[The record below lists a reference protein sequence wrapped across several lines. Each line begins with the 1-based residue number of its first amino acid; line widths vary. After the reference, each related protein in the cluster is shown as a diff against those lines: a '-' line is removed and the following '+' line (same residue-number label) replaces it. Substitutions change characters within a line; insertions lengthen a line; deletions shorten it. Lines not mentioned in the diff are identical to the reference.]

1 MATLYFT
8 SNADSGDGTLR
19 AAIADANDGDV
30 ITYDPAV
37 FTSGPIVIYPATALI
52 TANKNL
58 TFDGGELG
66 IELDG
71 QGANLSAV
79 SLANAIVNIIN
90 FTIKGCHRNQAAPVY
105 LNGADGVLNLHRCR
119 IVDNENRYFTAVYVN
134 AGICNIYDSLL
145 AGNNVTTSGNFGGGC
160 GTGANGVV
168 NLYRSTVIYNTQQ
181 NLYGAARVN
190 INDSFVGLTPPAITD
205 TPQEIGFVNPPP
217 ADVIPYGSWAEGLW
231 SNYDYRLAPDS
242 AYLTGAAYQSGDL
255 DLLGHARTG
264 SWGAYDGSWLVAA
277 AGESWAIS
285 AAQTVDWLDVAATGS
300 LTLAAQ
306 VVLTVQRGVT
316 VTTGSAI
323 SASTGRAYLVAPAL
337 DAAAAATLSNVVVCV
352 SGAGAS
358 NFAATTAGMTWN
370 ATDSSKP
377 VLLELVSSGVYSTI
391 AQTAGT
397 SYTTTLAS
405 GATVRLFDGVTF
417 LSATVPAPPGP
428 SGDFDFHAWGIYGA
442 TITVSV
448 GVPYLTTTQT
458 ASAYTVTQDFI
469 LMSDYYNAGEAPLLM
484 ARIQDSKTSDIIQPA
499 SVSSITYTA
508 YSASSGWGIQTRTP
522 VEGHADVPVTASDAL
537 KAALVTDDPRWTV
550 DSTGYNFIFEPDCT
564 QKPIFPSAGEYV
576 VVVTINFTNANPL
589 PVVFNVSVN

>member
-19 AAIADANDGDV
+19 DVMTNAADGDV
-30 ITYDPAV
+30 ISPDPVAFAGLDAITISLSSGLPLANVSIVGTPAQRIILDRQGSGYFFRVTSSGYTMAFECVDFINGYRTTSSESPFQINSARFTGSFTNCRFINNTGAYSGFLRGVTAATGATLTFANCVAWGNTHTNSNYSASV
-37 FTSGPIVIYPATALI
+37 FTYQSGAAPDI
-52 TANKNL
+52 TL
-58 TFDGGELG
+58 TGCTFDTDGELP
-66 IELDG
+66 
-71 QGANLSAV
+71 
-79 SLANAIVNIIN
+79 
-90 FTIKGCHRNQAAPVY
+90 FTNPGSYTRTGC
-105 LNGADGVLNLHRCR
+105 LFNG
-119 IVDNENRYFTAVYVN
+119 ENDWQIDF
-134 AGICNIYDSLL
+134 D
-145 AGNNVTTSGNFGGGC
+145 
-160 GTGANGVV
+160 
-168 NLYRSTVIYNTQQ
+168 TV
-181 NLYGAARVN
+181 
-190 INDSFVGLTPPAITD
+190 
-205 TPQEIGFVNPPP
+205 GFVDRAN
-217 ADVIPYGSWAEGLW
+217 
-231 SNYDYRLAPDS
+231 NDYRLAPGS
-242 AYLTGAAYQSGDL
+242 AYLTGGATTGTDI
-255 DLLGHARTG
+255 LGHARTG
-264 SWGAYDGSWLVAA
+264 SVGAYDGSWLVAA
-277 AGESWAIS
+277 AGASVSVAS
-285 AAQTVDWLDVAATGS
+285 AQTVDWLDVAATGS

-323 SASTGRAYLVAPAL
+323 SAATGRAYLVAPAL

-358 NFAATTAGMTWN
+358 NFAATTAGMTWA

-377 VLLELVSSGVYSTI
+377 VLLELVSSGVYTTI

-428 SGDFDFHAWGIYGA
+428 SGDFDFHAWGVYGA

-469 LMSDYYNAGEAPLLM
+469 LMSDYYNAGESPVLM
-484 ARIQDSKTSDIIQPA
+484 ARIQDSRTADIITPA

-508 YSASSGWGIQTRTP
+508 YSASSGWGVQTRTP
-522 VEGHADVPVTASDAL
+522 VDGHEGVTVPATAL

-564 QKPIFPSAGEYV
+564 QAPIFPTAGEYV

>member
-1 MATLYFT
+1 MAQLYFT

-19 AAIADANDGDV
+19 AVMTNAADGDV
-30 ITYDPAV
+30 ISPDPVAFAGLAAITISLSSALPLV
-37 FTSGPIVIYPATALI
+37 SCTIAGTPTQRIV
-52 TANKNL
+52 
-58 TFDGGELG
+58 
-66 IELDG
+66 LDG
-71 QGANLSAV
+71 QGSANFVRVTSSGHSLTFENVDFINGYRTTSSESPFQINSTRFSGVFNGCRFINNTGAAGGFLRGVTAATGATLTFTNCVAWGNEHTLSSYSASV
-79 SLANAIVNIIN
+79 
-90 FTIKGCHRNQAAPVY
+90 FTYQSGAAPSITLENCTFDTNGEVPFTNPGSY
-105 LNGADGVLNLHRCR
+105 TRTGCLFNGLNDWQ
-119 IVDNENRYFTAVYVN
+119 IDF
-134 AGICNIYDSLL
+134 D
-145 AGNNVTTSGNFGGGC
+145 
-160 GTGANGVV
+160 
-168 NLYRSTVIYNTQQ
+168 TV
-181 NLYGAARVN
+181 
-190 INDSFVGLTPPAITD
+190 
-205 TPQEIGFVNPPP
+205 GFVDRAN
-217 ADVIPYGSWAEGLW
+217 
-231 SNYDYRLAPDS
+231 NDYRLAPGS
-242 AYLTGAAYQSGDL
+242 AYLTGGATTGTDI
-255 DLLGHARTG
+255 LGHARTG
-264 SWGAYDGSWLVAA
+264 SVGAYDGSWLVAA
-277 AGESWAIS
+277 AGASVSVAS
-285 AAQTVDWLDVAATGS
+285 AQTVDWLDVAATGS
-300 LTLAAQ
+300 LTLASQ

-397 SYTTTLAS
+397 SYITTLAS

-428 SGDFDFHAWGIYGA
+428 SGDFDFHAWGVYGA

-458 ASAYTVTQDFI
+458 ASAYNVTQDFI
-469 LMSDYYNAGEAPLLM
+469 LMSDYYNAGESPVLM
-484 ARIQDSKTSDIIQPA
+484 ARIQDSRTADIIAPA
-499 SVSSITYTA
+499 SVSSISYTA

-522 VEGHADVPVTASDAL
+522 VEGHEAETVPSDAL

-550 DSTGYNFIFEPDCT
+550 DSTGYNFIFEPDCR
-564 QKPIFPSAGEYV
+564 QNPIFPSAGEYV
-576 VVVTINFTNANPL
+576 VVVTLNFTNANPL

>member
-19 AAIADANDGDV
+19 DVMTNAADGDV
-30 ITYDPAV
+30 ISPDPVAFAGLAAITISLSSALPLV
-37 FTSGPIVIYPATALI
+37 SCTIAGTPTQRIV
-52 TANKNL
+52 
-58 TFDGGELG
+58 
-66 IELDG
+66 LDG
-71 QGANLSAV
+71 QGSANFVRVTSSGHSLTFENVDFVNGYRTTSSESPFQINSTRFSGVFNGCRFINNTGAAGGFLRGVTAATGATLTFTNCVAWGNEHTLSSYSASV
-79 SLANAIVNIIN
+79 
-90 FTIKGCHRNQAAPVY
+90 FTYQSGAAPSIT
-105 LNGADGVLNLHRCR
+105 LENCTFDTNGEVP
-119 IVDNENRYFTAVYVN
+119 FTNPGSY
-134 AGICNIYDSLL
+134 
-145 AGNNVTTSGNFGGGC
+145 TRTGC
-160 GTGANGVV
+160 LFNG
-168 NLYRSTVIYNTQQ
+168 
-181 NLYGAARVN
+181 
-190 INDSFVGLTPPAITD
+190 INDWQIDFD
-205 TPQEIGFVNPPP
+205 TVGFVDRAN
-217 ADVIPYGSWAEGLW
+217 
-231 SNYDYRLAPDS
+231 NDYRLAPGS
-242 AYLTGAAYQSGDL
+242 AYLTGGATTGADI
-255 DLLGHARTG
+255 LGHARTG
-264 SWGAYDGSWLVAA
+264 SVGAYDGSWLVAA
-277 AGESWAIS
+277 AAASVSVAS
-285 AAQTVDWLDVAATGS
+285 AQTVDWLDVAATGS
-300 LTLAAQ
+300 LTLASQ

-323 SASTGRAYLVAPAL
+323 SAATGRAYLVAPAL

-358 NFAATTAGMTWN
+358 NFAATTAGMTWA

-417 LSATVPAPPGP
+417 LSATVPAPPAP
-428 SGDFDFHAWGIYGA
+428 SGDFDFHAWGVYGA

-458 ASAYTVTQDFI
+458 ASAYNVTQDFI
-469 LMSDYYNAGEAPLLM
+469 LMSDYYNAGESPVLM

-522 VEGHADVPVTASDAL
+522 VDGHEGVTVPATAL

-564 QKPIFPSAGEYV
+564 QAAIFPTAGEYV

>member
-1 MATLYFT
+1 MSQLYFT

-19 AAIADANDGDV
+19 DVMTNAADGDV
-30 ITYDPAV
+30 ISPDPVAFAGLAAITISLSSALPLV
-37 FTSGPIVIYPATALI
+37 SCTIAGTPTQRIV
-52 TANKNL
+52 
-58 TFDGGELG
+58 
-66 IELDG
+66 LDG
-71 QGANLSAV
+71 QGSANFVRVTSSGHSLTFENVDFINGYRTTSSESPFQINSTRFSGVFNGCRFINNTGAAGGFLRGVTAATGATLTFTNCVAWGNEHTLSAYSASV
-79 SLANAIVNIIN
+79 
-90 FTIKGCHRNQAAPVY
+90 FTYQSGAAPSIT
-105 LNGADGVLNLHRCR
+105 LENCTFDTNGEVP
-119 IVDNENRYFTAVYVN
+119 FTNPGSY
-134 AGICNIYDSLL
+134 
-145 AGNNVTTSGNFGGGC
+145 TRTGC
-160 GTGANGVV
+160 LFNG
-168 NLYRSTVIYNTQQ
+168 
-181 NLYGAARVN
+181 
-190 INDSFVGLTPPAITD
+190 INDWQIDFD
-205 TPQEIGFVNPPP
+205 TVGFVDR
-217 ADVIPYGSWAEGLW
+217 A
-231 SNYDYRLAPDS
+231 SNDYRLAPGS
-242 AYLTGAAYQSGDL
+242 AYLTGGATTGTDI
-255 DLLGHARTG
+255 LGHARTG
-264 SWGAYDGSWLVAA
+264 SVGAYDGSWLVAA
-277 AGESWAIS
+277 AGASVSVAS
-285 AAQTVDWLDVAATGS
+285 AQTVDWLDVAATGS
-300 LTLAAQ
+300 LTLASQ

-358 NFAATTAGMTWN
+358 DFAATTAGMTWN

-377 VLLELVSSGVYSTI
+377 VLLELVSSGVYTTI

-428 SGDFDFHAWGIYGA
+428 SGDLDFHAWGVYGA

-458 ASAYTVTQDFI
+458 ASAYNVTQDFI

-484 ARIQDSKTSDIIQPA
+484 ARIQDSRTADIIQPA
-499 SVSSITYTA
+499 SVSSISYTA

-522 VEGHADVPVTASDAL
+522 VDGHENVTVPSNAL
-537 KAALVTDDPRWTV
+537 KAALVTDDPRWSV

-564 QKPIFPSAGEYV
+564 QNPIFPSAGEYV
-576 VVVTINFTNANPL
+576 VVVTLNFTNANPL